1 VDSNSK
7 SPTFND
13 VADFVRAWG
22 RIPVKRQIDPE
33 TQFERDLGITGDDGS
48 ELLEAAQKKF
58 GVDLAPDESGYRKIF
73 GLGPNEYLFN
83 SAGFGPVAGLMTLFT
98 TPSVRA
104 FTVGELFKAI
114 QQAQQ
119 PREQKHE

>member
-13 VADFVRAWG
+13 VADFVCTWG
-22 RIPVKRQIDPE
+22 RIPVKRQISSE

-58 GVDLAPDESGYRKIF
+58 GVDLAPNESGYRKIF

-83 SAGFGPVAGLMTLFT
+83 SEGFGPVAGLITLFT
-98 TPSVRA
+98 APSARA
-104 FTVGELFKAI
+104 FTVGELFTAI
-114 QQAQQ
+114 QKAKQ

>member
-48 ELLEAAQKKF
+48 ELLKAAQKSNLPEIPFF
-58 GVDLAPDESGYRKIF
+58 GNCTQAICGLSKNNTIALDLG
-73 GLGPNEYLFN
+73 
-83 SAGFGPVAGLMTLFT
+83 
-98 TPSVRA
+98 
-104 FTVGELFKAI
+104 
-114 QQAQQ
+114 
-119 PREQKHE
+119 

>member
-1 VDSNSK
+1 MNSH
-7 SPTFND
+7 SEGPTPND
-13 VADFVRAWG
+13 VAAFVRAWG
-22 RIPVKRQIDPE
+22 RFPAKRLICAE

-58 GVDLAPDESGYRKIF
+58 GVDLAPDENGYRKIF

-83 SAGFGPVAGLMTLFT
+83 SEGFGLGAGLMTLFT

-114 QQAQQ
+114 QKAQQ
-119 PREQKHE
+119 PKEQKHE

>member
-58 GVDLAPDESGYRKIF
+58 GVDLAPDESGYRNIF
-73 GLGPNEYLFN
+73 ELGPNGIPLQLG
-83 SAGFGPVAGLMTLFT
+83 GFR
-98 TPSVRA
+98 PSGRSNDSLHHA
-104 FTVGELFKAI
+104 FRSSVYG
-114 QQAQQ
+114 
-119 PREQKHE
+119 R

>member
-22 RIPVKRQIDPE
+22 RIPAKRQIDPE

-48 ELLEAAQKKF
+48 ELLKAAQKKF

-83 SAGFGPVAGLMTLFT
+83 SEGFGLGAGLMTLFT
-98 TPSVRA
+98 TSSVRA

-114 QQAQQ
+114 QKAQQ
-119 PREQKHE
+119 PKEQKHE